1 MGENSIQTEF
11 SATTNTV
18 VYGVERPEVAV
29 LMPVHNEADIIEN
42 VVVEFHENVGRK
54 MPLEIV
60 LSEDG
65 SVDGTKE
72 VIRQL
77 SRRIPLQAVL
87 SPARKGYAGGIKDG
101 LKLVKAEY
109 VLITDSD
116 GQQTAE
122 DFWKL
127 WELRDKYDIVSGWR
141 VERADSFY
149 RRTMSKAFQ
158 LMTKAFVGLPS
169 FRDVTAPYKLMRTDM
184 ARSIAEDCVYMRESF
199 WTEFTIRACRIGA
212 RIHEVPVAHRK
223 RNNGATNVYKPYKMP
238 KIVLSQFRGLV
249 KLHGVLEQNHPAEA

>member
-1 MGENSIQTEF
+1 V
-11 SATTNTV
+11 TTNTV
-18 VYGVERPEVAV
+18 PYEIEKPEVAV
-29 LMPVHNEADIIEN
+29 LMPVHNEADIIED
-42 VVVEFHENVGRK
+42 VVVEFYENVGRR

-65 SVDGTKE
+65 SVDGTKD
-72 VIRQL
+72 VIRKL
-77 SRRIPLQAVL
+77 SKRIPLQAVL

-116 GQQTAE
+116 GQQTAA

-127 WELRDKYDIVSGWR
+127 WYLRHKYDIVSGWR

-149 RRTMSKAFQ
+149 RRTVSRVFQ
-158 LMTKAFVGLPS
+158 LMAKAFVGLPRL
-169 FRDVTAPYKLMRTDM
+169 RDVTAPYKLMRTDM
-184 ARSIAEDCVYMRESF
+184 AKSIADDCVYMRESF
-199 WTEFTIRACRIGA
+199 WTEFTIRACGMGATIGE
-212 RIHEVPVAHRK
+212 IPVAHRK

-238 KIVLSQFRGLV
+238 RIVFSQFRGLV
-249 KLHGVLEQNHPAEA
+249 KLHGILEQNHPAEA